1 MERSWIYLTSTTCL
15 TFCYKTRFT
24 GEFHPFQK
32 GREIFMYLTVFPLKS
47 SRQSTKEDS
56 TLEIPSSEYM
66 MSISCVKHDLMIVAH
81 LFLFEKSP
89 KDYINK
95 LWAVI
100 ESNKLLVEKQA
111 IAASADDPESFFTI
125 MVKFFPEFADGSGSP
140 YKLQHMLACFSA
152 VNCIS
157 FSEVSICLL
166 FVLFP

>member
-1 MERSWIYLTSTTCL
+1 METSWVMSTTPPTKCFATKQDL
-15 TFCYKTRFT
+15 Q
-24 GEFHPFQK
+24 ES
-32 GREIFMYLTVFPLKS
+32 FMPSRKEGKSSHTQLFSPLKS
-47 SRQSTKEDS
+47 SGQCTKEDS
-56 TLEIPSSEYM
+56 TLEIRSSEYM
-66 MSISCVKHDLMIVAH
+66 TSIFCVKHDLMITAH

-100 ESNKLLVEKQA
+100 QSNELLVEKQA
-111 IAASADDPESFFTI
+111 IAASADDPESFFII
-125 MVKFFPEFADGSGSP
+125 MVKFFPKFTDGSGSP
-140 YKLQHMLACFSA
+140 YKLWHMLAHFSA

>member
-1 MERSWIYLTSTTCL
+1 MS
-15 TFCYKTRFT
+15 FT
-24 GEFHPFQK
+24 LSRK
-32 GREIFMYLTVFPLKS
+32 GGKS
-47 SRQSTKEDS
+47 SHTQLFSPMKSSGQSTKEDS
-56 TLEIPSSEYM
+56 TLEIRSSEYM
-66 MSISCVKHDLMIVAH
+66 TSISCVKHDLMIAAH

-100 ESNKLLVEKQA
+100 KSNKLLVEKQA

-125 MVKFFPEFADGSGSP
+125 MVKFFPKFADGSGSP
-140 YKLQHMLACFSA
+140 YKLQHMLARFSA